1 MIPRPTGPAVPFT
14 LERAASRAR
23 SIERARGLR
32 GPVERT
38 GCGIHAPDRSEQD
51 GKQREPRMSRTPT
64 RPARARPR
72 VDHDA
77 RRGWRGCGDAPG
89 LWASQLAA
97 FTGMR
102 PPRFRCRRR
111 RSDCEVT
118 ARTRRATSDP
128 CACPDGAR
136 QLREPEPSCAS
147 KEQARPVVLVPVV
160 APGPPPGPGQENRDL
175 RTFFFQI
182 KKLDVW
188 SWGATARHG
197 TARHGTARRR
207 RERHRSAPHALAR
220 SVLARCWL
228 EAAGRASRT
237 DGQGA
242 REAATPHAARR
253 TPHAARRTPHAGQ
266 TPEPGAQT
274 RSKALDAQEPGAA
287 RRAGVTV

>member
-1 MIPRPTGPAVPFT
+1 MLLIDRSRMASSGSRGCLAHPPAQLAPAHALITMHDADGGGAGTPQAFGPASWPRSPACARRAFAVDVGGPIARSLHERDAPQAIPVPAPT
-14 LERAASRAR
+14 APANCESPSLAARAR
-23 SIERARGLR
+23 S
-32 GPVERT
+32 
-38 GCGIHAPDRSEQD
+38 
-51 GKQREPRMSRTPT
+51 
-64 RPARARPR
+64 RPAPSSSSPSSPR
-72 VDHDA
+72 
-77 RRGWRGCGDAPG
+77 
-89 LWASQLAA
+89 
-97 FTGMR
+97 
-102 PPRFRCRRR
+102 
-111 RSDCEVT
+111 
-118 ARTRRATSDP
+118 
-128 CACPDGAR
+128 
-136 QLREPEPSCAS
+136 
-147 KEQARPVVLVPVV
+147 
-160 APGPPPGPGQENRDL
+160 GPPPGPGQENRDL

-188 SWGATARHG
+188 SWGPRHGTARHG
-197 TARHGTARRR
+197 TARHGTARQARRR